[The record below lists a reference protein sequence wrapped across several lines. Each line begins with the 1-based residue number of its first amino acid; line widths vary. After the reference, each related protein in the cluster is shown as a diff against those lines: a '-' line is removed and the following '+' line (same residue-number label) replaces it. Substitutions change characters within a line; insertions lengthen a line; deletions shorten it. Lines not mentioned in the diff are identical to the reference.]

1 MSISRFRHFC
11 PAPALQATVPP
22 EIVKSQ
28 NVHVRKTGSRAQNQ
42 DFICLKFFKPTLRG
56 SHAPISGNAALPMGA
71 GEATIVLRSTY
82 GASSCDKILKY
93 IPHGPPVKPSSSGA
107 YGPDD
112 MRDPHEKELGPVGN
126 SPVFTRLSPLGPLSI
141 LLIMFLA
148 FAIRINIHC
157 VLTSISTVIKFV
169 TTSGVP
175 DLDQC
180 LIRVGTISIYGSKTW
195 PFKLLWV

>member
-1 MSISRFRHFC
+1 
-11 PAPALQATVPP
+11 
-22 EIVKSQ
+22 
-28 NVHVRKTGSRAQNQ
+28 
-42 DFICLKFFKPTLRG
+42 
-56 SHAPISGNAALPMGA
+56 MGA
-71 GEATIVLRSTY
+71 GEATTVLRGTY

-112 MRDPHEKELGPVGN
+112 MRDPHEKAHRVHGPSTELGPVGS

-180 LIRVGTISIYGSKTW
+180 CPLGKWT
-195 PFKLLWV
+195 

>member
-71 GEATIVLRSTY
+71 GEATTVLRGTY

-112 MRDPHEKELGPVGN
+112 MRDPHEKGAQARHQGGVATNASCDRALQLFLPAHRVHGPSTELGPVGS
-126 SPVFTRLSPLGPLSI
+126 SPVFTRLSPLGPLSTC
-141 LLIMFLA
+141 LSCSSRSP
-148 FAIRINIHC
+148 FA
-157 VLTSISTVIKFV
+157 STF
-169 TTSGVP
+169 TAS
-175 DLDQC
+175 
-180 LIRVGTISIYGSKTW
+180 
-195 PFKLLWV
+195 